1 MAETFDIEN
10 MPKLLT
16 GPNQHLFD
24 IFLLRNS
31 ICHKSAR
38 ISPIDLIYESLCIS
52 FWSSFQLGKDLYC
65 EKALEKARQ

>member
-1 MAETFDIEN
+1 MAEILDIEK

-24 IFLLRNS
+24 FFLRNS
-31 ICHKSAR
+31 ICHNSVR
-38 ISPIDLIYESLCIS
+38 ISPIDLIYESLWIS
-52 FWSSFQLGKDLYC
+52 FWSSFQLGDLYC